1 MTSNTAGV
9 RVKYIGREDPFYDRL
24 YGSNLPF
31 VPGQVRVI
39 TDLDLAAKFLRHDDC
54 FERVVVAPSTPAP
67 APAPAPAAAPVQPV
81 GDGDPGPNGEGGGA
95 NAKPTDTDGQAPAA
109 PTGEARP
116 EGGSTEEPAD
126 DTETRLAEANKA
138 EADRKLA
145 EQNRLDLVQTLDSM
159 DKDGLQEFG
168 VAKFSQ
174 KVPKNLSV
182 ENMRAR
188 IVEMIDQY
196 GVP

>member
-1 MTSNTAGV
+1 VS
-9 RVKYIGREDPFYDRL
+9 VKYIGREDPFYDRL

-39 TDLDLAAKFLRHDDC
+39 TDLDLVAKFLRHDDC
-54 FERVVVAPSTPAP
+54 FERVVVKPAP
-67 APAPAPAAAPVQPV
+67 APVPAAAPVQPV
-81 GDGDPGPNGEGGGA
+81 GEGDPGASGEGSGA
-95 NAKPTDTDGQAPAA
+95 NVKPNDADGHAPAA
-109 PTGEARP
+109 PTGEAKP
-116 EGGSTEEPAD
+116 EGESTEEPAD

>member
-1 MTSNTAGV
+1 MPTNTNGV
-9 RVKYIGREDPFYDRL
+9 SVKYIGCEDPFYDRL

-39 TDLDLAAKFLRHDDC
+39 TDLDLVAKFLRHDDC
-54 FERVVVAPSTPAP
+54 FERVVLEPAVAAIAP
-67 APAPAPAAAPVQPV
+67 APAQP
-81 GDGDPGPNGEGGGA
+81 
-95 NAKPTDTDGQAPAA
+95 PAA
-109 PTGEARP
+109 PTGEGSSSESGAAPQTPVAPTGDVPQGKDESAQEP
-116 EGGSTEEPAD
+116 ED
-126 DTETRLAEANKA
+126 DTDTRLAAAKKVE
-138 EADRKLA
+138 DDQKLA

-159 DKDGLQEFG
+159 DKEALQEFG
-168 VAKFSQ
+168 VTKFSQ

>member
-1 MTSNTAGV
+1 MPTNTNGV
-9 RVKYIGREDPFYDRL
+9 PVKYIGREDPFYDRL

-39 TDLDLAAKFLRHDDC
+39 TDLDLVAKFLRHDDC
-54 FERVVVAPSTPAP
+54 FERAVREPVVPV
-67 APAPAPAAAPVQPV
+67 PAPAAAPTPAPAQPPV
-81 GDGDPGPNGEGGGA
+81 ASTGDG
-95 NAKPTDTDGQAPAA
+95 NASRQASDA
-109 PTGEARP
+109 PTGDVAQGKDESTQQP
-116 EGGSTEEPAD
+116 ED
-126 DTETRLAEANKA
+126 DTQDRLEAAKKL
-138 EADRKLA
+138 EDDRKLA

-159 DKDGLQEFG
+159 DKDALQDFG
-168 VAKFSQ
+168 VTKFSQ

>member
-1 MTSNTAGV
+1 MPTNTNGV
-9 RVKYIGREDPFYDRL
+9 SVKYIGREDPFYDRL

-39 TDLDLAAKFLRHDDC
+39 TDLDLVAKFLRHDDC
-54 FERVVVAPSTPAP
+54 FERVVLEPAVAATVP
-67 APAPAPAAAPVQPV
+67 APVQP
-81 GDGDPGPNGEGGGA
+81 
-95 NAKPTDTDGQAPAA
+95 PAA
-109 PTGEARP
+109 PTGEGSSSESGAAPQAPVAPTGDVRQGKDESAQEP
-116 EGGSTEEPAD
+116 ED
-126 DTETRLAEANKA
+126 DTATRLAAAKKLE
-138 EADRKLA
+138 DDQKLA

-159 DKDGLQEFG
+159 DKDALQEFG
-168 VAKFSQ
+168 VTKFSQ

-182 ENMRAR
+182 EKMRAR

>member
-1 MTSNTAGV
+1 MPTNTNGV
-9 RVKYIGREDPFYDRL
+9 SVKYIGREDPFYDRL

-39 TDLDLAAKFLRHDDC
+39 TDLDLVAKFLRHDDC
-54 FERVVVAPSTPAP
+54 FERVVLQPAVAATAP
-67 APAPAPAAAPVQPV
+67 APAPVQSPVV
-81 GDGDPGPNGEGGGA
+81 
-95 NAKPTDTDGQAPAA
+95 
-109 PTGEARP
+109 PTGEGSSSESGAAPQTPVAPPGDVPRGKDESAQEP
-116 EGGSTEEPAD
+116 ED
-126 DTETRLAEANKA
+126 DTATRLAAAKKLE
-138 EADRKLA
+138 DDQKLA

-159 DKDGLQEFG
+159 DKEALQDWG
-168 VAKFSQ
+168 VAKFNQ